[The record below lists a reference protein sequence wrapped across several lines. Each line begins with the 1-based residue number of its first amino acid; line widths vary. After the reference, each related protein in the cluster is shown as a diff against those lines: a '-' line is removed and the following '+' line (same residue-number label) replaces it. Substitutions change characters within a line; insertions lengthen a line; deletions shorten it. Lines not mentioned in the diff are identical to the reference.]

1 MGLHETVKQ
10 VVSLYEAMIGS
21 ADRAEQA
28 ADRMEEHERRTAA
41 LVARLERVSRHR
53 PRFTPRR
60 RGCPRARTR

>member
-1 MGLHETVKQ
+1 MALIETLEQ
-10 VVSLYEAMIGS
+10 LREAYNAIAGS
-21 ADRAEQA
+21 AEGADKA

-41 LVARLERVSRHR
+41 LLARLERVSRHR